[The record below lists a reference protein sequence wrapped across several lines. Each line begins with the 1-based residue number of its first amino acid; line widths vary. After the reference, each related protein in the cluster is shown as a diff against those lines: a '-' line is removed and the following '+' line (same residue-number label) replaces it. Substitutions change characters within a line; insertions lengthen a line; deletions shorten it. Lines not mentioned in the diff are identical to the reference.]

1 MAPAFSIVIP
11 TYNQADYLKVA
22 LDSVLVQ
29 TFQDF
34 EVVVVNNY
42 STDHTLDV
50 VRGAADERVKVIDF
64 QNGGVIGAGRNTGIK
79 ASQGEYIAFLD
90 SDDTWTSTKLQEVS
104 AAIQREPQTGLFCHD
119 QTFMR
124 QGQESGRSYYGPDTG
139 FKGNLYDYLLLVSN
153 NPSTSAT
160 VVSRKYLD
168 QVGHFSEDLNFVTVE
183 DYDLWLKLAKVT
195 SFGFLHQV
203 LGTHNYHVAS
213 ASANI
218 QLHLKNTF
226 ALLDS
231 HFGEVP
237 QDNRRY
243 PKRAVRRRYAY
254 AYYGAARE
262 YHRLGMTGD
271 SLNHYLRTLK
281 THPFY
286 PRAFAAMGLLLT
298 GLVAKPTRFVGNHN
312 STPRYSSKENTV

>member
-79 ASQGEYIAFLD
+79 ASQGAYVAFLD
-90 SDDTWTSTKLQEVS
+90 SDDTWSSDKLEEVA
-104 AAIQREPQTGLFCHD
+104 AAIKADPQAGLFCHD

-124 QGQESGRSYYGPDTG
+124 QGRENGRSYYGPDTG

-153 NPSTSAT
+153 IPSTSAT

-168 QVGHFSEDLNFVTVE
+168 QVGHFSEDPRFNTVE
-183 DYDLWLKLAKVT
+183 DYDLWLKLAKVCP
-195 SFGFLHQV
+195 FGFLHQV
-203 LGTHNYHVAS
+203 LGTHNYHTAS

-226 ALLDS
+226 AVLDN
-231 HFGEVP
+231 HFGEVSEG
-237 QDNRRY
+237 NRRY

-271 SLNHYLRTLK
+271 SLVHYLRTLK
-281 THPFY
+281 THPMY
-286 PRAFAAMGLLLT
+286 PKAFAAMGLLLT
-298 GLVAKPTRFVGNHN
+298 GLMAKPTKFVGNHH
-312 STPRYSSKENTV
+312 STLRNTNP